1 MLVEWVEKKKNAGQM
16 TQQIVITLQSV
27 RYFTPFLPIFSVIF
41 AKLNLEE
48 FLQGSF
54 LTSKDG

>member
-1 MLVEWVEKKKNAGQM
+1 M